1 MDAHDCMESSLLR
14 GMVALAKA
22 GVKALHCKSDME
34 AVSCE
39 EASKFRTIGM
49 PLRANSI
56 GINAPAV
63 KTTTR
68 CMARW
73 SPSRAYAGA
82 ALMTSLAWNP
92 RSSTL
97 FPSAPLT
104 NTRALR
110 QHPPI
115 PSSTLPEHTVLGHF
129 LFDPKSSHP
138 RLPPSSTHRLPVE
151 TAPHVSAMGLHS
163 EDCVA
168 RRFWMR

>member
-1 MDAHDCMESSLLR
+1 MLAM
-14 GMVALAKA
+14 AKA

-39 EASKFRTIGM
+39 DASKSRTIGM

-63 KTTTR
+63 KTTR

-97 FPSAPLT
+97 CPSAPLK

-110 QHPPI
+110 QHPPN
-115 PSSTLPEHTVLGHF
+115 PSSTLPGHIVLGYF
-129 LFDPKSSHP
+129 PSAPKSSNPH
-138 RLPPSSTHRLPVE
+138 LPPSSKHRLSVG